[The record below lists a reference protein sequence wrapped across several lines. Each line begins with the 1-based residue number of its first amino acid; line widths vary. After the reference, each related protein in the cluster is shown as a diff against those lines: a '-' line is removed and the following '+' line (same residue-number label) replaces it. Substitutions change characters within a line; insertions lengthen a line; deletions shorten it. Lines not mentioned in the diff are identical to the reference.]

1 VEKESLKNTVDS
13 GLGMLELDAPS
24 DAAQKL
30 VDFLHLIEKWNKVYN
45 LTAVRQPG
53 EMVHRHLMDSLAVL
67 PWLQGNKIADVG
79 SGAGLPG
86 IPLAVMRPDIRFTL
100 IDSSGKK
107 TRFIRHT
114 ARKLAL
120 DNVQVAHCRVEDYD
134 DASAFDTVISRA
146 FAALDDFVRMAGHLC
161 GPDGCLLAMK
171 GVLPPTVSQQLPEGW
186 SVEEVHK
193 LEVPGLDAE
202 RHVLLLRNRRVNQ
215 RFPGPDEA
223 E

>member
-1 VEKESLKNTVDS
+1 M
-13 GLGMLELDAPS
+13 LGLDAPS
-24 DAAQKL
+24 NAAQKL

-53 EMVHRHLMDSLAVL
+53 EMVYRHLMDSLAVL
-67 PWLQGNKIADVG
+67 PWLKGSKIADVG
-79 SGAGLPG
+79 SGGGLPG
-86 IPLAVMRPDIRFTL
+86 IPLAVMRPDVRFTL

-107 TRFIRHT
+107 TRFMRHA

-120 DNVQVAHCRVEDYD
+120 ENVQVVQCRVEDYD

-161 GPDGCLLAMK
+161 GPGGRLLAMK
-171 GVLPPTVSQQLPEGW
+171 GVLPPVGSQKLPEGW
-186 SVEEVHK
+186 SVEGVHK

-202 RHVLLLRNRRVNQ
+202 RHVFLIV
-215 RFPGPDEA
+215 PDEA

>member
-1 VEKESLKNTVDS
+1 M
-13 GLGMLELDAPS
+13 LGLDAPS
-24 DAAQKL
+24 NAAQKL

-53 EMVHRHLMDSLAVL
+53 EMVYRHLMDSLAVL
-67 PWLQGNKIADVG
+67 PWLEGSKMADVG
-79 SGAGLPG
+79 SGGGLPG
-86 IPLAVMRPDIRFTL
+86 IPLAVMRPDVRFTL

-107 TRFIRHT
+107 TRFMRHA

-120 DNVQVAHCRVEDYD
+120 ENVQVVQCRVEDYD

-161 GPDGCLLAMK
+161 GPGGRLLAMK
-171 GVLPPTVSQQLPEGW
+171 GVLPPVGSQQLPEGW
-186 SVEEVHK
+186 SVEGVHK

-202 RHVLLLRNRRVNQ
+202 RHVFLIV
-215 RFPGPDEA
+215 PDEA

>member
-1 VEKESLKNTVDS
+1 M
-13 GLGMLELDAPS
+13 LGLDAPS

-53 EMVHRHLMDSLAVL
+53 EMVYRHLMDSLAVL
-67 PWLQGNKIADVG
+67 PWLKGSRMADVG
-79 SGAGLPG
+79 SGGGLPG
-86 IPLAVMRPDIRFTL
+86 IPLAVMRPDVRFTL

-107 TRFIRHT
+107 TRFMRHA

-120 DNVQVAHCRVEDYD
+120 ENVQVVQCRVEDYD

-161 GPDGCLLAMK
+161 GPGGRLLAMK
-171 GVLPPTVSQQLPEGW
+171 GVLPPVGSQQLPEGW
-186 SVEEVHK
+186 SVEGVHK

-202 RHVLLLRNRRVNQ
+202 RHVFLIV
-215 RFPGPDEA
+215 PDEA